1 MGAPDD
7 AVDAIDLHVALDTID
22 ARDRRI
28 AELQADLDASARR
41 LSDEITRRRAVEA
54 RVVELEDLVA
64 TRDQELVWWQH
75 RAGVLPCRGWWF
87 LRTRTGRELRRRLP
101 GPVVSALDRLR
112 SLPHREPGGRQ

>member
-1 MGAPDD
+1 MGAPDET
-7 AVDAIDLHVALDTID
+7 VELHVALDTIA

-41 LSDEITRRRAVEA
+41 LSDEIARRRGVDA
-54 RVVELEDLVA
+54 RVVELEGLVA

-87 LRTRTGRELRRRLP
+87 LRSRTTRELRRRLP
-101 GPVVSALDRLR
+101 TPVVSALDRLR
-112 SLPHREPGGRQ
+112 SLLRHSSPNE